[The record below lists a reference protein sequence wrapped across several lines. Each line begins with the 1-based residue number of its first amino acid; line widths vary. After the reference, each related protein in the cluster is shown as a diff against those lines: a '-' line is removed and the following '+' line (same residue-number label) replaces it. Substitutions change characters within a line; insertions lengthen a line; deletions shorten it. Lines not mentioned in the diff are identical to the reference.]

1 MTAMK
6 KTKAGWWTKAI
17 RPNMIQGNS
26 KEKEIVQMKGQ
37 NEKLHKN
44 DVNDNF
50 NKTHQRFKS
59 EIILG
64 NNTNNANNTK
74 TNNTKTNNINN
85 PNKRNL
91 SVKIKE
97 NYNILLKSQSKLKKL
112 DNTIETNNKDE
123 AIETIETISNN
134 KSNFKN
140 NYNNNTSGNNNTNSF
155 ASTRVS
161 LIRQAKLNQR
171 PKSEI
176 FVTENLQINS
186 FNKNKFNREQSKEGN
201 DTKEINKN
209 TNANDSNRNKENK
222 EFKPK
227 K

>member
-1 MTAMK
+1 MK

-209 TNANDSNRNKENK
+209 TNANDSNRN
-222 EFKPK
+222 
-227 K
+227 

>member
-209 TNANDSNRNKENK
+209 TNANDSNRN
-222 EFKPK
+222 
-227 K
+227 

>member
-1 MTAMK
+1 MK